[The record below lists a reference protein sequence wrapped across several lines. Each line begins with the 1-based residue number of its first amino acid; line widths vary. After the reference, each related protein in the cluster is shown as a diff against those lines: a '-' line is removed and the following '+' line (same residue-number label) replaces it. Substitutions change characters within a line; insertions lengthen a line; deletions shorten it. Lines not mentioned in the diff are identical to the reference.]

1 MPNFPKLRWS
11 KSNTLVSSGMTE
23 WWIISTLLAMVGSSP
38 SGLLPSSS
46 QASPSSRSAS
56 SLPSPTPTQWTSSLK
71 SLSSTR
77 KYRGRTW
84 NVWLFGFFLTQIQ
97 TRRGVALPFLLP
109 GSPELGAYH
118 HQHCA
123 SGILINQPS
132 TKVQS
137 QHKFDHCYS
146 LCKSH
151 HESWDIM
158 GS

>member
-1 MPNFPKLRWS
+1 MKFSYELLKGVHLLEQSEERCPESRSKFRFPGYSGSTGRDMGLKVVNCWHYIIVNELLNLIQPHSPIVNAKFPKTEMVE
-11 KSNTLVSSGMTE
+11 SNTLVSSGMTE

-84 NVWLFGFFLTQIQ
+84 NVWLFF
-97 TRRGVALPFLLP
+97 
-109 GSPELGAYH
+109 
-118 HQHCA
+118 
-123 SGILINQPS
+123 
-132 TKVQS
+132 
-137 QHKFDHCYS
+137 
-146 LCKSH
+146 
-151 HESWDIM
+151 
-158 GS
+158 